1 MIFDKQNM
9 FFDAAALSKTPVS
22 DIVRIGEGEAS
33 DPLTLHVSVA
43 NAKDNATYTVK
54 LKTAKTV
61 SSAGALE
68 SPVVL
73 GTYTAMP
80 LNVKVPRGNL
90 GYLQIEVTTDD
101 KQGAITAG
109 LVMEDD
115 VR

>member
-1 MIFDKQNM
+1 MIFDRQNM
-9 FFDAAALSKTPVS
+9 FFDKAALSTTPVS
-22 DIVRIGEGEAS
+22 DVVKVGEGEAA
-33 DPLTLHVSVA
+33 DPLTLHVSVKNGKPA
-43 NAKDNATYTVK
+43 ATYSTK
-54 LKTAKTV
+54 IKTAKTV

-68 SPVVL
+68 NPVVL

-101 KQGAITAG
+101 KAGTIPAG

>member
-9 FFDAAALSKTPVS
+9 FFDKAALSGAPVS
-22 DIVRIGEGEAS
+22 DVVKVGEGEAS

-43 NAKDNATYTVK
+43 NAKPGAAYTVK

-61 SSAGALE
+61 SGAGALE

-73 GTYTAMP
+73 GAYTAMP
-80 LNVKVPRGNL
+80 LNVKMPRGNL
-90 GYLQIEVTTDD
+90 GYLQLEVTTDD

>member
-1 MIFDKQNM
+1 MR
-9 FFDAAALSKTPVS
+9 T
-22 DIVRIGEGEAS
+22 GEGEAS
-33 DPLTLHVSVA
+33 DPLTLHVSVK
-43 NAKDNATYTVK
+43 NGKPSATYTTK
-54 LKTAKTV
+54 IKTAKTV

-73 GTYTAMP
+73 GSYTAMP

-101 KQGAITAG
+101 KVGTITAG
-109 LVMEDD
+109 LVMDDD

>member
-1 MIFDKQNM
+1 MIFDRQNM
-9 FFDAAALSKTPVS
+9 FFDKAALSATPVS
-22 DIVRIGEGEAS
+22 AIVRTGEGEAS
-33 DPLTLHVSVA
+33 DPLTLHVSVK
-43 NAKDNATYTVK
+43 NGKPSATYTTK
-54 LKTAKTV
+54 IKTAKTV

-73 GTYTAMP
+73 GSYTAMP

-101 KQGAITAG
+101 KVGTITAG
-109 LVMEDD
+109 LVMDDD

>member
-9 FFDAAALSKTPVS
+9 FFDAASLSKTPVS

-43 NAKDNATYTVK
+43 NAKDNAAYTVK

-68 SPVVL
+68 SPAVL

-90 GYLQIEVTTDD
+90 GYLQLEVTTDD